1 MMKHSNGTKGLVLI
15 LSAKT
20 LKVVKWC
27 ADAVFAVHLDC
38 KSHTRA
44 MMTVGK
50 DRVTNISR
58 KQKLDT
64 RSSTTAEL
72 AAADD
77 AVVMTLWTMLF
88 LEAQGHRICK
98 NTLCQ
103 DNEST
108 VLLEENGKRSSS
120 NQTRHL
126 NIRCVFL
133 TNQVKRKNIS
143 IKHCPTDD
151 MNRDC
156 MSKPL
161 QGKKFDKFRHEMGME
176 NH

>member
-1 MMKHSNGTKGLVLI
+1 
-15 LSAKT
+15 
-20 LKVVKWC
+20 
-27 ADAVFAVHLDC
+27 
-38 KSHTRA
+38 

-50 DRVTNISR
+50 GRVVNISK

-64 RSSTTAEL
+64 RSSTNAEL
-72 AAADD
+72 VAADD
-77 AVVMTLWTMLF
+77 AVVMTLWTTSF
-88 LEAQGHRICK
+88 LEAQGHRIHK
-98 NTLCQ
+98 NTLHQ
-103 DNEST
+103 DNESAIS
-108 VLLEENGKRSSS
+108 LEENGKRSSS

-133 TNQVKRKNIS
+133 TNQAKRKNIS

-151 MNRDC
+151 MNRDF

-161 QGKKFDKFRHEMGME
+161 QGAKFCKFRNELGME